1 MACRNVDAARKAVDS
16 EVKSVGVG
24 GYAVA
29 EPDVVVKELDLNDL
43 RSVEKFSNELIADGE
58 RIDLLINNAGIMAL
72 KSRELT
78 KQGFEKQIGVNHY
91 GHFHLTSLLL
101 PTMQAQRVPC
111 RIVTLSSVAHE
122 SFGERVCNKT
132 VQNISC

>member
-16 EVKSVGVG
+16 EVKSEGVG

-29 EPDVVVKELDLNDL
+29 APDVVVKELDLNDL
-43 RSVEKFSNELIADGE
+43 RSVDSFANELIADGE

-78 KQGFEKQIGVNHY
+78 KQVFEKQIGVNHY
-91 GHFHLTSLLL
+91 LVF
-101 PTMQAQRVPC
+101 RV
-111 RIVTLSSVAHE
+111 
-122 SFGERVCNKT
+122 
-132 VQNISC
+132 Q